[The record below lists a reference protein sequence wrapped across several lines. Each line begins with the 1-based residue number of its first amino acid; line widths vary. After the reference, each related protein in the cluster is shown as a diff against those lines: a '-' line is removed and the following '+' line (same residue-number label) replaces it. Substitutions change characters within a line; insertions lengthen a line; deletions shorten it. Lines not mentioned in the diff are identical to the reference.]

1 MITVSI
7 NGIMIEMELDSGA
20 ERSTIPKL
28 LFNEKLKEV
37 CSLSPS
43 KVSLHQY
50 DHSPLTIVGECHANI
65 EFNGHKIKATFVVVD
80 ITGKHP
86 LFGRDWLQQL
96 AIDLSALVNQSAI
109 QMHQVDQQL
118 SEPDSFLIEYG
129 DIFKRELG
137 LFRDIEVTVTVQQS
151 AAPRFHKYQP
161 VPFALK

>member
-7 NGIMIEMELDSGA
+7 SKIMIEVDSRA
-20 ERSTIPKL
+20 ECSIVPKI

-43 KVSLHQY
+43 IVSLHQY

-65 EFNGHKIKATFVVVD
+65 EFNGHTTFVVVD

-96 AIDLSALVNQSAI
+96 GIDLTALVNQSAI
-109 QMHQVDQQL
+109 QMHQVD
-118 SEPDSFLIEYG
+118 
-129 DIFKRELG
+129 
-137 LFRDIEVTVTVQQS
+137 
-151 AAPRFHKYQP
+151 
-161 VPFALK
+161 